1 MLDFTSRFGR
11 RVKRR
16 LRTEKIIWLT
26 TVDSRGTPQP
36 RPVWFH
42 WDGRTALIFSEPRA
56 AKVRHI
62 ARHSKVA
69 LSFNTD
75 ADGDNVVVLI
85 GDAVILKGPP
95 SAGRVKTYLRKY
107 RQGIR
112 DIGMTVPRFTAAFVT
127 PIVVRPKAMRGY

>member
-1 MLDFTSRFGR
+1 MLDFTTRLGR
-11 RVKRR
+11 RVSRR

-26 TVDSRGTPQP
+26 TVDSRDTPQP

-42 WDGRTALIFSEPRA
+42 WDGRTALIFSEPRT

-62 ARHSKVA
+62 ARSSKVA

-75 ADGDNVVVLI
+75 AHGDNVVILI
-85 GDAVILKGPP
+85 GDAVILKRSP

-127 PIVVRPKAMRGY
+127 PITVRPKTMRGY